1 MNYKIVLIFLSLT
14 LFSCTEIRT
23 SQINNDEPILTK
35 FSNSGFT
42 LVYSEKLFKEKIIS
56 SKLNQRDLIIFQK
69 NLKKG
74 TSVKIFN
81 PINKKTVIAKVGKST
96 KYPNFNNS
104 VISIRIAMELDLDAT
119 EPYIIIDEIVLNST
133 FVAKKTKTFEIEK
146 NVAGKAPVDSISI
159 NDLNKS
165 KPKKKKK
172 IKSNRFRY
180 SIKIA
185 DFYFRKTAE
194 SMVNRV
200 KNETPIKNVKLMEIS
215 KNKYRVILGPYSD
228 LNGLQKAYNVVENL
242 GFENIIILKNE

>member
-1 MNYKIVLIFLSLT
+1 MNYKIVLIFFSLT

-23 SQINNDEPILTK
+23 SQIINEEPILSK

-42 LVYSEKLFKEKIIS
+42 LVYSEELFKEKIIS

-81 PINKKTVIAKVGKST
+81 PINKKTVIAKVGKNT
-96 KYPNFNNS
+96 RYPNFNNS
-104 VISIRIAMELDLDAT
+104 VISIRIATELDLDKS

-146 NVAGKAPVDSISI
+146 NVAGKAPVESISI

-165 KPKKKKK
+165 KPKKEKKL
-172 IKSNRFRY
+172 KSNQFNY

-185 DFYFRKTAE
+185 DFYFRETAE

-200 KNETPIKNVKLMEIS
+200 KNETSIKNVKLTEIS

-228 LNGLQKAYNVVENL
+228 LNGLQKAYNVVEKL